1 MRVYIISSYV
11 EEEEEKIKVILY
23 NGISTRG
30 AHTLERSELPTR
42 RSTLSTF
49 DSTLIFSSLAPGLPS
64 SAAAASSSVF

>member
-11 EEEEEKIKVILY
+11 EEEEEKKIKVILY

-49 DSTLIFSSLAPGLPS
+49 DSTLIFSSLVIPS
-64 SAAAASSSVF
+64 SAAAASSVF